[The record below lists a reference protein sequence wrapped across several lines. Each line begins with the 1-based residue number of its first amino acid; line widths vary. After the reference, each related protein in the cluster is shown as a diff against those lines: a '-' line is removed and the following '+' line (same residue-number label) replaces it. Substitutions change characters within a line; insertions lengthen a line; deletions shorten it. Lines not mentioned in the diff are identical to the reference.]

1 MPERAGLWLDRQ
13 DITSLESTTPP
24 PLCREIIERAILV
37 RVRAGLALAAR
48 EAMSERSRG
57 DACDIEGMERLGKAT

>member
-1 MPERAGLWLDRQ
+1 M
-13 DITSLESTTPP
+13 SLESTTPP

-37 RVRAGLALAAR
+37 RVRAGRALVAR

-57 DACDIEGMERLGKAT
+57 DARDIDGHTLLRLGEMGGNT